1 MKAPAGWLTVRAS
14 DCAGREQQRHKKHSH
29 THINTLSLSPSLSP
43 LSDSRRRA
51 KTKGRLSCLFSLL
64 SRLAILG
71 GGGKKLVEQ
80 TGRSKRGE
88 EGEEEGRG
96 GSSSGEG
103 RQNDMRSTDGERGGG
118 AMEEGKR
125 GN

>member
-1 MKAPAGWLTVRAS
+1 M
-14 DCAGREQQRHKKHSH
+14 
-29 THINTLSLSPSLSP
+29 
-43 LSDSRRRA
+43 
-51 KTKGRLSCLFSLL
+51 
-64 SRLAILG
+64 
-71 GGGKKLVEQ
+71 VEQ

-88 EGEEEGRG
+88 EGEEEGG
-96 GSSSGEG
+96 GRSSGEG